1 MRRHFLKRVALA
13 SLASL
18 SAPALTL
25 AQTTPAPRKR
35 KRGAA
40 PKRQPA
46 SAPAAEKPPEIS
58 DDARALA
65 AIVKR
70 RYGQQLTPEQLEA
83 VTKEIQNRLEGGKAL
98 RAAGLANAD
107 EPDFTFR
114 A

>member
-1 MRRHFLKRVALA
+1 VRRRFLKRVGMAG
-13 SLASL
+13 LASL
-18 SAPALTL
+18 SAPALAL
-25 AQTTPAPRKR
+25 AQAAPAAPR

-46 SAPAAEKPPEIS
+46 SAPVSEKPPAIS
-58 DDARALA
+58 EDARALA

-70 RYGQQLTPEQLEA
+70 RYGQHLAPGQLEA

-98 RAAGLANAD
+98 RAAGLANRD
-107 EPDFTFR
+107 EPDFTFQ